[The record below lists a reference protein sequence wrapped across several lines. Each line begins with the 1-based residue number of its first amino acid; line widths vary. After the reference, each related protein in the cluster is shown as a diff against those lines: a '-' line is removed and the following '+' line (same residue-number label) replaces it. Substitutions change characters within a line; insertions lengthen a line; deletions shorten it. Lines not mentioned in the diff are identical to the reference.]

1 MIKNYHDDA
10 SMAEYGR
17 LCARYK
23 AINQAKELIRD
34 NSVRIMN
41 SKDIEEI
48 KQYHSEINQAVSELI
63 EAIELE

>member
-1 MIKNYHDDA
+1 MIKNYHDDV

-23 AINQAKELIRD
+23 SISQAKELIRD

-41 SKDIEEI
+41 SKDIDEI
-48 KQYHSEINQAVSELI
+48 KKFHSEINQAVNELI